1 MTKKPLPEQL
11 AFAADLWQ
19 VPSEENALEGVV
31 EGRPTEQRVAEL
43 RAQARRERAVWKPN
57 QEALELVEKLKAFVG
72 FRIRVQFWH
81 PIMFM
86 LDEEGPYPLE
96 GDCMGVV
103 VEPRDGFPQAFL
115 AMDNVLEV
123 PTSDGFSS
131 LRYLEKSKSGTGQLA
146 PLAHTCRVCAI
157 KQTKTVALKKKT
169 IPLKTQV
176 TAAANL
182 PAMSPGKVSVAWVP
196 FAEKLAK
203 GLAKLEED
211 QYLILPVKRSRRFI
225 QFAGQGSH
233 GLRIEATG
241 NKYLPKHEQ
250 LNVDQIAGLVKLGW
264 NPPTGTPEAS
274 TPELDPDGSPN
285 FCIEFPAPVKY
296 VTVANLAVQTLR
308 EILRVPHPAFLEYE
322 SFNADSEIL
331 AFPELGLRVA
341 QREQAP
347 AQQQNLPLLLLE
359 AIRETTGATDLELD
373 GDHEVSI
380 RFGSSLVSVRPYAD
394 RPYALVY
401 SALLRNVEPNDQ
413 LLRTVNDLNT
423 RERLVRWFVS
433 GTSVFAVAEI
443 CLAPF
448 VPEHVKTGLT
458 HFCHVVDG
466 VDQVLQADFGGE
478 TAFAHMPISVARH

>member
-1 MTKKPLPEQL
+1 MNKRNLPDKL
-11 AFAADLWQ
+11 TIGTNHWQ
-19 VPSEENALEGVV
+19 VPSEENVLDGVV

-43 RAQARRERAVWKPN
+43 REQARQERAVWRPN

-72 FRIRVQFWH
+72 FRIRVQFWD

-86 LDEEGPYPLE
+86 LDDEGPHPLE
-96 GDCMGVV
+96 GDCTGVV

-115 AMDNVLEV
+115 VMANVLEI
-123 PTSDGFSS
+123 PTSHGFSS
-131 LRYLEKSKSGTGQLA
+131 LRYLETPDNNGGLA
-146 PLAHTCRVCAI
+146 PVAHISSVWAVKKPKAVEPKKRTTRKA
-157 KQTKTVALKKKT
+157 QVAAT
-169 IPLKTQV
+169 SNPPV
-176 TAAANL
+176 
-182 PAMSPGKVSVAWVP
+182 MSPEKVSVAWAP
-196 FAEKLAK
+196 FADKLAK
-203 GLAKLEED
+203 VLAKLKED
-211 QYLILPVKRSRRFI
+211 QYLILPIKRSRRFV
-225 QFAGQGSH
+225 QFAGQGSY
-233 GLRIEATG
+233 GLRMEATG
-241 NKYLPKHEQ
+241 NAYLGKHDQ
-250 LNVDQIAGLVKLGW
+250 LNADQIAALEKLGW

-285 FCIEFPAPVKY
+285 FCIEFSRPVKFAM
-296 VTVANLAVQTLR
+296 VANLAVQTLR

-347 AQQQNLPLLLLE
+347 AQEQNLPLLLLE
-359 AIRETTGATDLELD
+359 AIRDTTGATDLELD
-373 GDHEVSI
+373 SDGEVTI

-448 VPEHVKTGLT
+448 VSEHVKTGFT

>member
-1 MTKKPLPEQL
+1 MIKKPSPEKL
-11 AFAADLWQ
+11 IISTNHWK
-19 VPSEENALEGVV
+19 VPSEETALDGVV
-31 EGRPTEQRVAEL
+31 EGRPTEQQVAEA
-43 RAQARRERAVWKPN
+43 RAQARQERAVWKPN
-57 QEALELVEKLKAFVG
+57 QEALDLVEKLKTFIG
-72 FRIRVQFWH
+72 FRVSVQFWDS
-81 PIMFM
+81 IMFM
-86 LDEEGPYPLE
+86 LDDEGPYPLE

-103 VEPRDGFPQAFL
+103 VEPRDGFPQAYL
-115 AMDNVLEV
+115 VMSNVLEI
-123 PTSDGFSS
+123 PTSHGFSS
-131 LRYLEKSKSGTGQLA
+131 LPYLESPDNNGGLA
-146 PLAHTCRVCAI
+146 PVAHISSVWAVRQPKAVEPKKRTSRKA
-157 KQTKTVALKKKT
+157 QVAA
-169 IPLKTQV
+169 
-176 TAAANL
+176 TAN
-182 PAMSPGKVSVAWVP
+182 PPTMSQEKVSVAWAP
-196 FAEKLAK
+196 FAQELAK
-203 GLAKLEED
+203 VLAKLEED
-211 QYLILPVKRSRRFI
+211 QYLILPIKRSRRFV
-225 QFAGQGSH
+225 QFAGQGSY

-250 LNVDQIAGLVKLGW
+250 LDADQIADLVKLGW
-264 NPPTGTPEAS
+264 NLPTGTPEAS

-296 VTVANLAVQTLR
+296 AVVANLAVQTLR

-347 AQQQNLPLLLLE
+347 APQQNLPLLLLE

-373 GDHEVSI
+373 SDDEVTI

-401 SALLRNVEPNDQ
+401 STLLRNVELNDQ
-413 LLRTVNDLNT
+413 LLRTINDLNA

-433 GTSVFAVAEI
+433 GASVFAVAEI

-448 VPEHVKTGLT
+448 VPEHVKTGFT

-478 TAFAHMPISVARH
+478 TAFTHMPISVARH

>member
-1 MTKKPLPEQL
+1 MTKKRLPEKL
-11 AFAADLWQ
+11 TISTNHWK
-19 VPSEENALEGVV
+19 VPSEENALDGVV
-31 EGRPTEQRVAEL
+31 EGRPTEHQVAEA
-43 RAQARRERAVWKPN
+43 REQAPQERAVWKPN
-57 QEALELVEKLKAFVG
+57 QEALDLVEKLKTFIG
-72 FRIRVQFWH
+72 FRVCVQFWDS
-81 PIMFM
+81 IMFM
-86 LDEEGPYPLE
+86 LDDEGPYPLE
-96 GDCMGVV
+96 GDCTGVV

-115 AMDNVLEV
+115 VINNVVEI
-123 PTSDGFSS
+123 PTPHGFSALS
-131 LRYLEKSKSGTGQLA
+131 CLEESRSVTGQLA
-146 PLAHTCRVCAI
+146 PLARLYLVWAV
-157 KQTKTVALKKKT
+157 KQTKTVPLKKAT
-169 IPLKTQV
+169 TLKGRV
-176 TAAANL
+176 AAAANL
-182 PAMSPGKVSVAWVP
+182 SAMRPEKVSVAWAP
-196 FAEKLAK
+196 FAEKLANA
-203 GLAKLEED
+203 LAKLKED
-211 QYLILPVKRSRRFI
+211 QYLILPIKRSGRFV
-225 QFAGQGSH
+225 QFAGQGSY
-233 GLRIEATG
+233 GLRMEATG
-241 NKYLPKHEQ
+241 NAYLGKHDQ
-250 LNVDQIAGLVKLGW
+250 LNADQIAALEKLGW

-285 FCIEFPAPVKY
+285 FCIEFRAPVKY
-296 VTVANLAVQTLR
+296 ATVANLAVQTLR

-331 AFPELGLRVA
+331 VFPELGLRVA

-347 AQQQNLPLLLLE
+347 APQQNLPLLLLE

-423 RERLVRWFVS
+423 RERLVRWFMS

-448 VPEHVKTGLT
+448 VPAHVKTGFT